1 MKIYDLDRGSRTGA
15 IVALVAMPLVC
26 VALAALWI
34 RNDGRDGYLVFAV
47 FALVLCLFLVRVLWI
62 RVRTW
67 VEVGPAGVTWST
79 PPRASAHYSPSGSVA
94 AGQIAAVAVEAFKRT
109 PLTPKGFEN
118 APKLAV
124 VLRLADGTR
133 AVLPVASG
141 RENATGSILRLVAAL
156 DMLPGVPP
164 IDVGPLA
171 ALARA

>member
-15 IVALVAMPLVC
+15 LMALMAMPLVC
-26 VALAALWI
+26 VVPAALWI
-34 RNDGRDGYLVFAV
+34 HTGGQSTYLVFAV
-47 FALVLCLFLVRVLWI
+47 FALVLGLFLVRVLWI

-67 VEVGPAGVTWST
+67 VEVGPDGVTWST

-94 AGQIAAVAVEAFKRT
+94 AEQIAAIAVETFKRT
-109 PLTPKGFEN
+109 PSTPKGFEN

-124 VLRLADGTR
+124 VLHLADGGR

-141 RENATGSILRLVAAL
+141 RTAATVSIVRLVAAL
-156 DMLPGVPP
+156 DTLPGVPP